1 MYKNLNFIK
10 NIFHNHFELSVAVSS
25 ISIVLLAIV
34 MDRIFFLQACPLCI
48 LTRYVF
54 VLLALSALASIII
67 KKKVLGRLLIM
78 VSSSLGL
85 LVTSRQIYIQSMSLE
100 DISQLSGCSMPFH
113 TQVEYFGLIEAINK
127 TLAGGPSCAEDGWR
141 FLFNFAEWGV
151 SFFLIYLVSTIL
163 KLRKS

>member
-1 MYKNLNFIK
+1 M
-10 NIFHNHFELSVAVSS
+10 
-25 ISIVLLAIV
+25 
-34 MDRIFFLQACPLCI
+34 
-48 LTRYVF
+48 
-54 VLLALSALASIII
+54 LLALSALASMII
-67 KKKVLGRLLIM
+67 KNKVLGRLLII

-141 FLFNFAEWGV
+141 FLFNFAEWGFI
-151 SFFLIYLVSTIL
+151 FFLIYLVSTIL

>member
-141 FLFNFAEWGV
+141 FLFNFAEWGFI
-151 SFFLIYLVSTIL
+151 FFLIYLVSTIL

>member
-54 VLLALSALASIII
+54 VLLALSALASMII

-78 VSSSLGL
+78 VSASLGL

-141 FLFNFAEWGV
+141 FLFNFAEWGFI
-151 SFFLIYLVSTIL
+151 FFLIYLVSTIL

>member
-1 MYKNLNFIK
+1 MKKILNFIK
-10 NIFHNHFELSVAVSS
+10 NIFHNHFELSVAASS
-25 ISIVLLAIV
+25 ISIVLLAIA

-54 VLLALSALASIII
+54 VLLALSALASMII

-127 TLAGGPSCAEDGWR
+127 TLAGGPSCAEDGWS
-141 FLFNFAEWGV
+141 FLFNFAEWGFI
-151 SFFLIYLVSTIL
+151 FFLIYLVSTIL

>member
-54 VLLALSALASIII
+54 VLLALSALASMII
-67 KKKVLGRLLIM
+67 KKKVLGRLLII

-141 FLFNFAEWGV
+141 FLFNFAEWGFI
-151 SFFLIYLVSTIL
+151 FFLIYLVSTIL

>member
-1 MYKNLNFIK
+1 
-10 NIFHNHFELSVAVSS
+10 
-25 ISIVLLAIV
+25 

-54 VLLALSALASIII
+54 VLLALSALTSMII
-67 KKKVLGRLLIM
+67 KSKVLGRLLII

-141 FLFNFAEWGV
+141 FLFNFAEWGFI
-151 SFFLIYLVSTIL
+151 FFLIYLVSTIL